1 MATPPGFR
9 IPGCRGVRGFANYG
23 FRVSR
28 VRFSGFPAPTWAL
41 PARGFEDSRI
51 LGFRDLQLRVARKM
65 DSGIPSFRDCEISNS
80 GSRAKWIQGFRYS
93 RIQCFFAPLVSLC
106 EFRGSSRT
114 CKYAGRSHHS
124 SPRLHL
130 TYVFTKTTWTCT
142 SAAGRVVLASVI
154 HVLVV

>member
-1 MATPPGFR
+1 MVTLLGFP
-9 IPGCRGVRGFANYG
+9 ISGCRGVRGFANYG

-28 VRFSGFPAPTWAL
+28 VRFSGFSAPIWAL

-51 LGFRDLQLRVARKM
+51 PGFRDWELRVARKV

-93 RIQCFFAPLVSLC
+93 GIQCFFAPLVSLC
-106 EFRGSSRT
+106 EFRGSSPALPSFFT
-114 CKYAGRSHHS
+114 APPPHV
-124 SPRLHL
+124 RLHENL
-130 TYVFTKTTWTCT
+130 DVLCIPFTCT

-154 HVLVV
+154 HVVVV